1 MSDDTANKTVLIVES
16 EPWLGD
22 HYERV
27 LTKNGFTVS
36 RASNGYAAI
45 DMIDEKLPEAI
56 VMSLLLSGTSGLG
69 LLHELQTYVDTAKIP
84 VIVCGGQLDLK
95 LEDLEP
101 YGVKRLLD
109 SASMRPDDVVAAVR
123 SVTIGMA

>member
-1 MSDDTANKTVLIVES
+1 MNSSVLIVES

-22 HYERV
+22 HYERI
-27 LTKNGFTVS
+27 LMKNGFKVR
-36 RASNGYAAI
+36 RASNGHTAI
-45 DMIDEKLPEAI
+45 DMIDDEIPIAI
-56 VMSLLLSGTSGLG
+56 VMSLLLSGTSGFG

-84 VIVCGGQLDLK
+84 VVVCGVSPDLR

-109 SASMRPDDVVAAVR
+109 STSMQPSDVVAAVR
-123 SVTIGMA
+123 SVTIGVA